1 MSWRN
6 NSMITIDVNHWF
18 DFSIPWML
26 FLKNTFFINFEP
38 TNCIFLLLNFIE
50 FSIYFNHSM
59 KLFYFFI
66 KKKLVVHYVII
77 FIKSL
82 IVNHFF
88 LIQFDLVSLSLNYFL
103 LILEELVID
112 LLRMITYYCLVPF
125 LLFILL

>member
-50 FSIYFNHSM
+50 FSFYFNHSM
-59 KLFYFFI
+59 ELFYFFI

>member
-59 KLFYFFI
+59 ELFYFFI

-88 LIQFDLVSLSLNYFL
+88 LIQFDLFSLSLNYFL

-112 LLRMITYYCLVPF
+112 LLRMITYYCLGPF

>member
-1 MSWRN
+1 LSWRN

-59 KLFYFFI
+59 ELFYFFI

>member
-59 KLFYFFI
+59 ELFYFFI

>member
-59 KLFYFFI
+59 ELFYFFI

-88 LIQFDLVSLSLNYFL
+88 LIQFDLFSLSLNYFL